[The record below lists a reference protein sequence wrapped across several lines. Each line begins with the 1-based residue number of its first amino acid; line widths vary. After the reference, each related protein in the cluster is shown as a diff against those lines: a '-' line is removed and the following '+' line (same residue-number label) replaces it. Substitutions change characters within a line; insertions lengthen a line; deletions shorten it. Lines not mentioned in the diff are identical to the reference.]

1 MPSSKA
7 RQAKLDAAKGQ
18 PRKPT
23 TALLVSKQKR
33 TGKLDASLTEHPSFT
48 ENKVRVLPSYQEML
62 VAARNSSPDKPLTE
76 KQREFVKHWAR
87 GESATSA
94 IYKAGYRSPTSGYL
108 IMQMPAAIALY
119 EKEKAAYERV
129 SDMTKKRVM
138 DMLVE
143 SYEMAKLMA
152 EPSTM
157 VGAAREIGKMCGY
170 YAPVKAEITVN
181 DGSSQKARMERMS
194 DEELERIVGGK
205 LPDGAMDAIKEAE
218 HARSTP
224 LSYNGPTGAS
234 LADEFDDF
242 DAAGEHDE

>member
-1 MPSSKA
+1 MPKA
-7 RQAKLDAAKGQ
+7 PRPKTPAPKPSERPPTAAMV
-18 PRKPT
+18 
-23 TALLVSKQKR
+23 VSKQKR
-33 TGKLDASLTEHPSFT
+33 NGKLGASLVPLTERNPESA
-48 ENKVRVLPSYQEML
+48 YQAML
-62 VAARNSSPDKPLTE
+62 EAARNSDPNKPLTE

-94 IYKAGYRSPTSGYL
+94 AYKTGYRSPTSAYL

-170 YAPVKAEITVN
+170 YAPVKAEVTIN
-181 DGSSQKARMERMS
+181 DGTSQKARMERMS

-218 HARSTP
+218 HARNIP
-224 LSYNGPTGAS
+224 LSYTGPTGAD
-234 LADEFDDF
+234 LAAEFDADEL
-242 DAAGEHDE
+242 DE

>member
-1 MPSSKA
+1 MPSTKHIK
-7 RQAKLDAAKGQ
+7 AKLAATKGE

-23 TALLVSKQKR
+23 TAKLVSKQTKR
-33 TGKLDASLTEHPSFT
+33 KGLDPSLTEHPSYGD
-48 ENKVRVLPSYQEML
+48 KALRVLPSYQEML
-62 VAARNSSPDKPLTE
+62 EAARNSSPDKPLTE

-87 GESATSA
+87 GESTTTA

-129 SDMTKKRVM
+129 SDMSKKRVM

-181 DGSSQKARMERMS
+181 DGTSQKARMERMS

-218 HARSTP
+218 HARNIP
-224 LSYNGPTGAS
+224 LNYDGPTGAQ
-234 LADEFDDF
+234 LADEFDI
-242 DAAGEHDE
+242 DAEDYE